1 MKVFKIF
8 VMHGSMF
15 NIHCVYIQKILREV
29 ICLYH
34 ADDDLG
40 PDNVFFCAWGAVC
53 LKSRH

>member
-15 NIHCVYIQKILREV
+15 NIHCVYIQKVLREV
-29 ICLYH
+29 H

-40 PDNVFFCAWGAVC
+40 PDNVFICAWGAVC